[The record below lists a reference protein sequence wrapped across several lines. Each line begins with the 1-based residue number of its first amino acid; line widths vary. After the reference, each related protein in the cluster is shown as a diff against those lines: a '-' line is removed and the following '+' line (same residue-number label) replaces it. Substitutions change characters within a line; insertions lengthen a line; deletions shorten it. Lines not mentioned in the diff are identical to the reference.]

1 MYTRT
6 YVCIHLSRRPSQ
18 GVAPESERERARARV
33 REREREPEP
42 EREIGS
48 ERASDWVSERARER
62 ERERKSERERP
73 SEKGRARPPK
83 LITVL
88 ECESTRPHA
97 LLSDLPYR
105 CLHRHTPENTL
116 ALCLQHT
123 CLPAYIHRTYMQHA
137 CMHTYIHAC
146 RHTYAH
152 QITNPCAT
160 STASVSLF
168 WDSALKINRSSE
180 RTVGPSHESEWSG
193 RGCA

>member
-1 MYTRT
+1 MHTCLCAYSIQHTCIHACLRT
-6 YVCIHLSRRPSQ
+6 YGCVHVSCYK
-18 GVAPESERERARARV
+18 
-33 REREREPEP
+33 
-42 EREIGS
+42 
-48 ERASDWVSERARER
+48 ASAS
-62 ERERKSERERP
+62 
-73 SEKGRARPPK
+73 K

-123 CLPAYIHRTYMQHA
+123 CMPAYIHRTYMQHA

-160 STASVSLF
+160 STAAVSLF
-168 WDSALKINRSSE
+168 LHGSFL
-180 RTVGPSHESEWSG
+180 RTVRPCLVVSLVRERAWFKAEDEQLSAGSRFLHG
-193 RGCA
+193 RRAVKAEAQNQPFQSDRGRHSTSLWNS

>member
-1 MYTRT
+1 MHICVQHTCIHACLRT
-6 YVCIHLSRRPSQ
+6 YGCVHVSCYK
-18 GVAPESERERARARV
+18 AA
-33 REREREPEP
+33 
-42 EREIGS
+42 
-48 ERASDWVSERARER
+48 AS
-62 ERERKSERERP
+62 
-73 SEKGRARPPK
+73 K

-123 CLPAYIHRTYMQHA
+123 CMPAYIHRTYMQHA
-137 CMHTYIHAC
+137 CMHTYIHTC

-160 STASVSLF
+160 STAAVSLF
-168 WDSALKINRSSE
+168 LHSMGQPFLRQFGLVSKREKPRPNCPEKERGSKQQRMSSC
-180 RTVGPSHESEWSG
+180 RLAHVSYTAGA
-193 RGCA
+193 R